1 MLRYSE
7 YGIGGIA
14 SQLGF
19 ASVAHFSRLFKE
31 ATGQTPS
38 QFRKLNG

>member
-14 SQLGF
+14 SQRGVAAF
-19 ASVAHFSRLFKE
+19 APFPRPCKE

>member
-7 YGIGGIA
+7 CGIA